1 MYEKFLQPNQ
11 QTEIKEK
18 LEWNYDSLCHYLQ
31 KLIGKISSKTYEDL
45 YDTSKSIFDIG
56 FDSLHA
62 VQFRNELCS
71 IFPSIPMNFVYEFS
85 SIDSMVQELLSKKNQ
100 IDTKTIQDDSQ
111 HYILTESL
119 VDKYIHRME
128 NDTFA
133 MNPMEKKN
141 GTRVFLVTG
150 ANGSLGS
157 FIVLDLLKQETVSK
171 IYCLFRGQNKN
182 RIIKEFE
189 QRHQSTQIFN
199 QNNNRLILLPNM
211 KLSDEFLGQDI
222 DTYNQLC
229 HEVTDIIHSAYR
241 MDVSEKLFEKK

>member
-1 MYEKFLQPNQ
+1 LYEKFLQPNQ
-11 QTEIKEK
+11 QNEVKVK
-18 LEWNYDSLCHYLQ
+18 QEWNRDSLRHYLQ

-45 YDTSKSIFDIG
+45 HETSKSIFDIG

-62 VQFRNELCS
+62 VQFRNQLCS
-71 IFPSIPMNFVYEFS
+71 IFPSIPMNFVYEYS
-85 SIDSMVQELLSKKNQ
+85 SIDSMVDQLLSQNDQ
-100 IDTKTIQDDSQ
+100 VDSK
-111 HYILTESL
+111 HYILTETL
-119 VDKYIHRME
+119 VNRYIHRME

-133 MNPMEKKN
+133 ANPLEKKN
-141 GTRVFLVTG
+141 EGRVFLVTG

-171 IYCLFRGQNKN
+171 VFCLFRGQNKN

-199 QNNNRLILLPNM
+199 ENNNRLILLPNM
-211 KLSDEFLGQDI
+211 KLSDEFLGQDM

-229 HEVTDIIHSAYR
+229 HEVTDIVHSAYR
-241 MDVSEKLFEKK
+241 MDVSLRQNLSI

>member
-1 MYEKFLQPNQ
+1 LYEKFLQPNQ
-11 QTEIKEK
+11 QNGLKEK
-18 LEWNYDSLCHYLQ
+18 PEWNYDSLRHYLQ
-31 KLIGKISSKTYEDL
+31 KLISKISSKTHEDL
-45 YDTSKSIFDIG
+45 HDTSKSIFDIG

-85 SIDSMVQELLSKKNQ
+85 SIDSMVNELLSKNDQ
-100 IDTKTIQDDSQ
+100 IQDDSQ
-111 HYILTESL
+111 HYILTETL

-133 MNPMEKKN
+133 VNPMEKKN
-141 GTRVFLVTG
+141 EGRVFLVTG

-157 FIVLDLLKQETVSK
+157 FIVLDLLKQDTVSK
-171 IYCLFRGQNKN
+171 VFCLFRGQNKN

-189 QRHQSTQIFN
+189 QRHQPTQIFN
-199 QNNNRLILLPNM
+199 ENNNRLVLLSNM
-211 KLSDEFLGQDI
+211 KLSDEFLGQDM

-241 MDVSEKLFEKK
+241 MDVS